1 MPPMWVVKMDLIL
14 ILEISVNSYLFPWES
29 WREDMEVLAHIV
41 ISSTMES
48 TVLNLEKLISV

>member
-1 MPPMWVVKMDLIL
+1 MPPMWVVKTDLIL